1 MLILFDEVSVH
12 DLEVLFIC
20 SIRDP
25 TPCID
30 DTSDEDTINVGA
42 PGWQSVKHLTLG
54 LGSGRELMFREFNPR
69 IRLSLMARSLLGI
82 LSLLVSAPP
91 HLYSSSLSK

>member
-1 MLILFDEVSVH
+1 MLILCDEVSVH

-30 DTSDEDTINVGA
+30 ATSDEDTINVGA
-42 PGWQSVKHLTLG
+42 PGWHSQ
-54 LGSGRELMFREFNPR
+54 
-69 IRLSLMARSLLGI
+69 LSI
-82 LSLLVSAPP
+82 
-91 HLYSSSLSK
+91 